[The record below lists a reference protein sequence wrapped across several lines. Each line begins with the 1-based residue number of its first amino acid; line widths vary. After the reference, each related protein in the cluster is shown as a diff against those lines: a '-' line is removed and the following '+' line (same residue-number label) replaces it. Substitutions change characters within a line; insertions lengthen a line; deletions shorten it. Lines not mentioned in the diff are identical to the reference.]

1 MIPIMLDPTCARVAV
16 CGEGALTLRRLSWL
30 HDCGALPLVYA
41 PNPSEDLKALA
52 GAHLCPRLPTRE
64 DVSGLNALWIADFSN
79 HIAGP
84 LTDMAR
90 GLNVLVNVEDVLD
103 YCDFHTPAI
112 VHRGRLT
119 FAIGTGGASPAI
131 ASIIRKR
138 LEVAFPA
145 AWAYLVAEVAESR
158 LALKAKGAT
167 FPDLV
172 ADARARLAKAGL

>member
-1 MIPIMLDPTCARVAV
+1 MLDPALVKVAV
-16 CGEGALTLRRLSWL
+16 CGNGALTVRRLSWL
-30 HDCGALPLVYA
+30 RDCNADPLVYA
-41 PNPSEDLKALA
+41 PDPSRELMTLTGENFIKRLPDATDVKALSA
-52 GAHLCPRLPTRE
+52 I
-64 DVSGLNALWIADFSN
+64 WIADYDTQ
-79 HIAGP
+79 IAAPIADLG
-84 LTDMAR
+84 R
-90 GLNVLVNVEDVLD
+90 SLNVLVNVEDVLD

-138 LEVAFPA
+138 LETAFSPA
-145 AWAYLVAEVAESR
+145 WSDLVDEIAASR

-172 ADARARLAKAGL
+172 SDANARLKRAGL

>member
-1 MIPIMLDPTCARVAV
+1 MIPIMLDPALVRVAL
-16 CGEGALTLRRLSWL
+16 CGEGELTLRRLAWL
-30 HDCGALPLVYA
+30 QACGARPVIFA
-41 PNPSEDLKALA
+41 PMPSQALA
-52 GAHLCPRLPTRE
+52 ELGGDKIIRRLPSKVDLT
-64 DVSGLNALWIADFSN
+64 GLAAIWIADLSN
-79 HIAGP
+79 DIAGP
-84 LTDMAR
+84 IAEMGR

-131 ASIIRKR
+131 ASLIRQR
-138 LEVAFPA
+138 LETAFPTAWSSLVDEIA
-145 AWAYLVAEVAESR
+145 ASR

-172 ADARARLAKAGL
+172 ADAKARVLEAGL